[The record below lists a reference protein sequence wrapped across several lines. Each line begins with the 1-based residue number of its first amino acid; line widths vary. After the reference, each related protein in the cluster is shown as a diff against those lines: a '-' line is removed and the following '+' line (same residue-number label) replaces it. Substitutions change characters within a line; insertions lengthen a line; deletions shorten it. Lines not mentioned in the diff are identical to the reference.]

1 MAYIASQE
9 MHHREMT
16 FQEEF
21 RAILKKHGVLFDER
35 YVWD

>member
-1 MAYIASQE
+1 MAYIAGQE
-9 MHHREMT
+9 IHHRKMT

-21 RAILKKHGVLFDER
+21 RTILKKHGVLFDER